1 MKDFADF
8 RKYDM
13 VSLKNAEESEERSEG
28 VNAVYFDSKYANI
41 RNIHSKAKSHK

>member
-8 RKYDM
+8 KKYDL
-13 VSLKNAEESEERSEG
+13 VSQRNADESEERSED
-28 VNAVYFDSKYANI
+28 VNPVYFGFKYANI